1 MITGRVR
8 DDLPR
13 VRLAV
18 IGPTNPVAVEFVVD
32 TGFDGEMALPQYLLQ
47 QISPPFVWDR
57 PILLA
62 DYTERIVPHYLAEI
76 DWHGERHR
84 IEIMALDGR
93 PLIGNALLRGSLVQ
107 IEMRE
112 GGDVEIEPL

>member
-18 IGPTNPVAVEFVVD
+18 IGPTRTVAVEFVVD
-32 TGFDGEMALPQYLLQ
+32 TGFDGDIALPPHLLQ
-47 QISPPFVWDR
+47 EISPPFVWDR

-62 DYTERIVPHYLAEI
+62 DSTERIVAHFLARI
-76 DWHGERHR
+76 DWHDQTRKVEV
-84 IEIMALDGR
+84 MALEGR

-107 IEMRE
+107 MEMRE
-112 GGDVEIEPL
+112 GGEVAIEPL